1 MLSSGAYAHDY
12 SNRGGF
18 ELAYQNGRFSA
29 RTEFF
34 AGSFDTG
41 TAAAGKHAYGTY
53 AELGYFLTDTFR
65 IYDLKSGNF
74 GTVKMKNNFHP
85 FESGCWNLVDGFG
98 AWQAVFQWS
107 YTDMEDWRGANTAA
121 ANTQAN
127 TSGGGHMNDYAVG
140 LSWHWTPQMRWA
152 FQYVR
157 SEQSVG
163 STYVHNSQDIFATSV
178 RVVF

>member
-1 MLSSGAYAHDY
+1 
-12 SNRGGF
+12 
-18 ELAYQNGRFSA
+18 
-29 RTEFF
+29 
-34 AGSFDTG
+34 
-41 TAAAGKHAYGTY
+41 
-53 AELGYFLTDTFR
+53 
-65 IYDLKSGNF
+65 
-74 GTVKMKNNFHP
+74 MKNNFHP

-107 YTDMEDWRGANTAA
+107 YLDLEDWRATAA
-121 ANTQAN
+121 TA
-127 TSGGGHMNDYAVG
+127 GHMNDYAAG

-163 STYVHNSQDIFATSV
+163 SNYTRKSQDIFATSV